1 MGARR
6 TSATIV
12 GDTRE
17 RKVVKRTSVWNP
29 VEQRLFG
36 LVSIAEGLL
45 TLVLGKYAPSLVYR
59 VALWGAQRAHRRSL
73 NA

>member
-1 MGARR
+1 MRQ
-6 TSATIV
+6 
-12 GDTRE
+12 
-17 RKVVKRTSVWNP
+17 RKERTSVWNP

-45 TLVLGKYAPSLVYR
+45 TLVLGKYAPALTYR
-59 VALWGAQRAHRRSL
+59 VALWGAYRSHRRSL